1 MLAVPWEVNP
11 SEGQSSAETYGMDGS
26 MSYVGGGGYESGQ
39 SSQAHAGGGGYES
52 G

>member
-1 MLAVPWEVNP
+1 MVKEVTSP
-11 SEGQSSAETYGMDGS
+11 EEVHGQ
-26 MSYVGGGGYESGQ
+26 GGGYESGQ